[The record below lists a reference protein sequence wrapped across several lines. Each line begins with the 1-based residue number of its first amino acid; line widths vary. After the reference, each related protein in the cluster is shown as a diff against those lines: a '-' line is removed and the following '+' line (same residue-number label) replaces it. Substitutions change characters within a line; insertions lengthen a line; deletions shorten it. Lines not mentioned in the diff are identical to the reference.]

1 MEKLKVDNEMAS
13 KTQIVVSQEEAVAI
27 KQATEANKLAEEAEE
42 SVREANEKLN
52 ETLKLVAKL
61 RKEHITEIKT
71 FNNPTPTVKLVIKG
85 VVLILMEYVKKA
97 GGKLIIK
104 SEGGK
109 KEEDYF
115 ETCKKYLMS
124 DPQGMLTLMKE
135 FKEEAKSMKPIIIKK
150 LDAEVINEAAF
161 NLESA
166 S

>member
-1 MEKLKVDNEMAS
+1 MQPVLEATQEETQKTMEKLKVDNEHAS
-13 KTQIVVSQEEAVAI
+13 KQQIIVTKEESEA
-27 KQATEANKLAEEAEE
+27 KQQAAEANQLAEEAEE
-42 SVREANEKLN
+42 AVREANDKLN

-71 FNNPTPTVKLVIKG
+71 FNNPSPVVKLVIKG

-104 SEGGK
+104 TEGGK

-124 DPQGMLTLMKE
+124 DPQYLLTLMKE
-135 FKEEAKSMKPIIIKK
+135 FKEEAKSMK
-150 LDAEVINEAAF
+150 
-161 NLESA
+161 
-166 S
+166 